1 MDPRVELGAPAVQG
15 TDTGGLS
22 LYVHIPFCETKC
34 NYCDFNTYA
43 GIEALIPGYLV
54 ALETEIR
61 IWGSGLGRPA
71 VATIFFGGGTPSYV
85 PIEGIEAICAAI
97 REAFDVQKDAEVT
110 LESNPGDYSRR
121 DLTRYLAAGINRLS
135 IGVQSLDDGLL
146 ASLSRRHDADTAIA
160 AFRSARDAGF
170 DNVNLDLMFGLSG
183 QTAGQWRSTLDRTI
197 ELGPEHLSLYALTL
211 EPGTPL
217 EASVRR
223 GEVEEPDPDLAADM
237 YLYAEAALAEA
248 GFDRY
253 EISNW
258 SLPGRESRHNLA
270 YWLNSP
276 YLGVGPGAH
285 SYLPD
290 RPKRH
295 PKRPKEGREGG
306 PEKNQEKGRR
316 FAALR
321 STRRYVEILRD
332 APPGG
337 DPVDALAS
345 VGLLES
351 VEPVTPATELAD
363 TMMMGLRLARGIRSD
378 EFRERFGM
386 ELRRAFG
393 PLTDELSA
401 MDLLVCDEEGIRLSH
416 RGYLLGNEVFERFVT
431 ASAEVELPGS

>member
-1 MDPRVELGAPAVQG
+1 MDPRIKLASPVTRDADAASGARKLA
-15 TDTGGLS
+15 GLS

-34 NYCDFNTYA
+34 HYCDFNTYA

-61 IWGSGLGRPA
+61 IWGRGLGRPA
-71 VATIFFGGGTPSYV
+71 VSTIFFGGGTPSYV

-97 REAFDVQKDAEVT
+97 REAFSVDGDAEVT
-110 LESNPGDYSRR
+110 LESNPGDYSKR

-146 ASLSRRHDADTAIA
+146 KSLSRRHDSDTAIA

-170 DNVNLDLMFGLSG
+170 DNINLDLMFGLSG
-183 QTAGQWRSTLDRTI
+183 QTADQWRSTLERTI
-197 ELGPEHLSLYALTL
+197 ALRPEHLSLYALTL

-217 EASVRR
+217 DAMVKR
-223 GEVEEPDPDLAADM
+223 GEVEEPDPDLAAEM
-237 YLYAEAALAEA
+237 YTHAEVALMDA

-285 SYLPD
+285 SYLPGD
-290 RPKRH
+290 PE
-295 PKRPKEGREGG
+295 KRPGDPGR
-306 PEKNQEKGRR
+306 GRR

-321 STRRYVEILRD
+321 SPRRYVEILGNAD
-332 APPGG
+332 ISG

-345 VGLLES
+345 AGLLES

-363 TMMMGLRLARGIRSD
+363 TMMMGLRLSRGIRSD
-378 EFRERFGM
+378 EFRERFGT
-386 ELRRAFG
+386 ELHEVFG
-393 PLTDELSA
+393 SLSDELVA
-401 MDLLVCDEEGIRLSH
+401 MDLLIRDEEGIRLSGH
-416 RGYLLGNEVFERFVT
+416 GYLLGNEVFERFVT
-431 ASAEVELPGS
+431 ASAEVALPGS